1 LGVGPFF
8 GPGPDCLERH
18 GSSMLQTERNRAFLR
33 RADLA
38 LQRRPHRPPLRR
50 LVVPAVGVE
59 SPRSPLSR
67 SPVGPPRP
75 LRLIPAITLG
85 RSCREREDL
94 EPSAQCLDAGRLARS
109 STASVSSALAR
120 PIASRVASG
129 SRSSRRSASRSV
141 RESATWHC
149 REVALEPAALELR
162 GLDQSLGRGGELL
175 AGLHIG
181 EGVRD
186 EVRER
191 RQGRAG
197 NGPRVVEPTTSAPR
211 SSQSTTTDARSPAP
225 PHGVNTFPAGRG
237 CRRGGSCRPTDPAG
251 RGVLVHRNAVLDRQ
265 RSTLQAATIVP
276 WPSSNGSCRHVGVQR
291 AAQCPP

>member
-1 LGVGPFF
+1 
-8 GPGPDCLERH
+8 
-18 GSSMLQTERNRAFLR
+18 MLQTERNRAFLR

-149 REVALEPAALELR
+149 SEVALEPAALELR

-211 SSQSTTTDARSPAP
+211 SSQSTTTDARSPASRTV
-225 PHGVNTFPAGRG
+225 VNTFPAGRG
-237 CRRGGSCRPTDPAG
+237 CRRGRSCRPTDPA
-251 RGVLVHRNAVLDRQ
+251 RPRSPRPSK
-265 RSTLQAATIVP
+265 RSTRSATLP
-276 WPSSNGSCRHVGVQR
+276 APRRRRSFGGRPRTGSCRHVGVQR
-291 AAQCPP
+291 AAQRPP